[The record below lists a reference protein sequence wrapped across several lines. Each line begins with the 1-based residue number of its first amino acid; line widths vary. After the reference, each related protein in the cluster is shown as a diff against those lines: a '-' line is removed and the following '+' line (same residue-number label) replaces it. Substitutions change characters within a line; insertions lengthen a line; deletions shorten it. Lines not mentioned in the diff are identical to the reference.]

1 MRILIYCAHP
11 SQYHF
16 YKHII
21 AKLNENGHKIEL
33 VIKTKD
39 ILESLVKEDGLE
51 YKNILPEQINRSKS
65 SLLFSLI
72 KRDIR
77 LFRIAKDFK
86 PDILIGSDACNTHV
100 ARLLGKPGFVVGE
113 DDYRI
118 VKSLHWLMMPFASGV
133 LTPEP
138 CTLGPFEKKKIP
150 FQGYMKLAYLHPSI
164 FKPDKEIITKSGLN
178 MPYCIIRLVKLN
190 AHHDNRIDGLNIRL
204 IKEIITRLTSNGLNV
219 YIDSED
225 GIPSE
230 FSGYLLK
237 INKSW
242 FHQILAFACLII
254 SDSQSLSVEAAILGI
269 PSIRIN
275 GFVGRISVL
284 EELEHRYGLTYGIDP
299 SDKSGIITKIQDL
312 LSDPDLSKTFR
323 KKRDTMLHDKINVYD
338 FFVWFL
344 DHFPDS
350 WDKVKSG
357 IVDNQ
362 FMNSL
367 TSNVEKNERITV

>member
-21 AKLNENGHKIEL
+21 ANLKEKGHKIEL
-33 VIKTKD
+33 AIKTKD
-39 ILESLVKEDGLE
+39 ILESLVKKDGLE
-51 YKNILPEQINRSKS
+51 YKNILPEQINRSKF
-65 SLLFSLI
+65 SLLISLFR
-72 KRDIR
+72 RDIR
-77 LFRIAKDFK
+77 LFRIAKDFN
-86 PDILIGSDACNTHV
+86 PDILIGSDACNTH
-100 ARLLGKPGFVVGE
+100 AAKLLGIPGFVVGE

-138 CTLGPFEKKKIP
+138 CNLGPFEKKKIP

-164 FKPDKEIITKSGLN
+164 FKPDIEVITKSGLN
-178 MPYCIIRLVKLN
+178 MPYCNIRLVKLN
-190 AHHDNRIDGLNIRL
+190 AHHDNRIDGLHISL
-204 IKEIITRLTSNGLNV
+204 IQEIIMKLTSNGLNV
-219 YIDSED
+219 YVDTED
-225 GIPSE
+225 EIPSE
-230 FSGYLLK
+230 FSAYRLN

-242 FHQILAFACLII
+242 FHHILAFANLII

-284 EELEHRYGLTYGIDP
+284 EELEHRYGLTYGIHP
-299 SDKSGIITKIQDL
+299 SDENAIITKIHEL
-312 LSDPDLSKTFR
+312 LSDPDLPKTFR
-323 KKRDTMLHDKINVYD
+323 KKRDQMLQDKINVHD

-344 DHFPDS
+344 DNFPSS
-350 WDKVKSG
+350 WDRVKSG

-367 TSNVEKNERITV
+367 TS